1 MEKKEFTKQYA
12 QRTRSTPA
20 EAADQI
26 DGVVN
31 DLLRR
36 LRAGQPAP
44 LPGLGTLLPST
55 KPHPQPVDAGR
66 RARTKAKTKL
76 KTKDASR

>member
-1 MEKKEFTKQYA
+1 MDKKDFTKRYA

-26 DGVVN
+26 DSVVN
-31 DLLRR
+31 DLIRR
-36 LRAGQPAP
+36 LRAGQPAS
-44 LPGLGTLLPST
+44 LPGFGTLLPAPKGT
-55 KPHPQPVDAGR
+55 KS
-66 RARTKAKTKL
+66 KTKL